1 MNILTAILSAAI
13 ISGWIT
19 AIAIVSVQNVMLVSL
34 QFLGFNS
41 IQLPVGVLLA
51 FAAGFGWLIGAI
63 TPQLLR
69 SRKSSRY

>member
-19 AIAIVSVQNVMLVSL
+19 AIAIISVQNVMLVSL

-51 FAAGFGWLIGAI
+51 FAGGVGWLFGAI
-63 TPQLLR
+63 APQLLR
-69 SRKSSRY
+69 SRKPSR